1 MEKLD
6 WMWVRKYAV
15 GKKKKIRR
23 LHDVYIYS
31 FEKNQQWEKKKNSSE
46 EMILQTALHNNI
58 PARFWNN
65 EAYKCCTSQLKWN

>member
-1 MEKLD
+1 MC
-6 WMWVRKYAV
+6 VRKYAV
-15 GKKKKIRR
+15 KKKQKKKTIRR

-31 FEKNQQWEKKKNSSE
+31 FEKNQQWEKNSSE

-65 EAYKCCTSQLKWN
+65 KAYKCCTSQLKWN